1 MDTLGRWAQHPR
13 HEASRFTGTP
23 SSPGKPSALVLP
35 TRYEYSKQGSSESLF
50 APVQSTWV
58 REIFPGA
65 VFETQMNHFADR
77 FNFLCSKNKLKI
89 KEVKREGR
97 TPSYHPTQLRK
108 PVPVSLHLR
117 NILQF
122 STMFLHQ
129 NHSLYPCQNPMM
141 PSR

>member
-1 MDTLGRWAQHPR
+1 MDTLGAGPSTRGMKPPSSP
-13 HEASRFTGTP
+13 ELP

-65 VFETQMNHFADR
+65 VFETQMDHFADR

-89 KEVKREGR
+89 KEVEREGR
-97 TPSYHPTQLRK
+97 TSSYHPTQL
-108 PVPVSLHLR
+108 PEACASIVTL
-117 NILQF
+117 
-122 STMFLHQ
+122 T
-129 NHSLYPCQNPMM
+129 
-141 PSR
+141 